1 MKIFKYIVIILVL
14 LMVFLMVYI
23 ATGKSSFELNVSK
36 RTELS
41 EQRLFRYVNNLQ
53 NFREWNPWNNNES
66 AFKLDSVSQGAGAK
80 IYWTGDSA
88 FITEALQ
95 NDTLYLKLHIDGG
108 DYDTKMSFSK
118 KEGET
123 IVNWNIKGDLSF
135 KEKVQLFFKGT
146 PETLIAPDFE
156 KGLNAI
162 AHHISES
169 LHNFSIKSENLT
181 VFEETIYIR
190 QTVESDIE
198 NLGDK
203 IFQSIEHMNN
213 FARNFELEPYGS
225 PFTMFE
231 TINLQSGS
239 VKYAVCLP
247 IRNFF
252 STAEGSD
259 VVCEKIAAFH
269 GYKVVLNGD
278 YIHSNKAWKEAKK
291 QVDLKNLTDRT
302 NMKPIAVYKNSI
314 LDTQKP
320 EEWVTEFII
329 PVNESFIPIVEEER
343 ELEME

>member
-1 MKIFKYIVIILVL
+1 MKIFKYVVIILVL
-14 LMVFLMVYI
+14 LAVFLSVYI
-23 ATGKSSFELNVSK
+23 ATGKSTFELNVSK
-36 RTELS
+36 QTELS

-53 NFREWNPWNNNES
+53 NFKEWNPWNNNES
-66 AFKLDSVSQGAGAK
+66 AFKLDSVSQGTGAK
-80 IYWTGDSA
+80 VYWTGDSA
-88 FITEALQ
+88 LIDNVLP
-95 NDTLYLKLHIDGG
+95 NDMIHLKMHIDGG

-118 KEGET
+118 KDGKT
-123 IVNWNIKGDLSF
+123 TLNWNVTGNLSF

-146 PETLIAPDFE
+146 PETLIAPTFE

-162 AHHISES
+162 VHHISES
-169 LHNFSIKSENLT
+169 LGN
-181 VFEETIYIR
+181 
-190 QTVESDIE
+190 
-198 NLGDK
+198 K

-225 PFTMFE
+225 PFTIFE

-259 VVCEKIAAFH
+259 VICEQIDAFH

-278 YIHSNKAWKEAKK
+278 YIHSDKAWKEAKK
-291 QVDLKNLTDRT
+291 EVALKHLTERTDL
-302 NMKPIAVYKNSI
+302 KPIAIYKNSI
-314 LDTQKP
+314 LNTQKP

-329 PVNESFIPIVEEER
+329 PVNESFIPIVEEETKTV
-343 ELEME
+343 ETE